1 MGIPETTAK
10 LSALLMVGAYPLLG
24 GLMAVKVLS
33 VRSDPGFLSLFF
45 PMAQKITATDRAEAL
60 TELRKILSPGQTVY
74 TVLRSVS
81 SSGMSRTMDLLII
94 DTDSN
99 GAPWIRC
106 ISWLVAKACGF
117 AWCSRNDAIRRNG
130 CGMDMGYDT
139 VSHVGHT
146 VWPDG
151 TPESHGSRSG
161 KPDHAGEYALKHS
174 WL

>member
-1 MGIPETTAK
+1 MPPRLCASETLPIKSVWHPARNNPGI
-10 LSALLMVGAYPLLG
+10 
-24 GLMAVKVLS
+24 
-33 VRSDPGFLSLFF
+33 LSLFF
-45 PMAQKITATDRAEAL
+45 PMAQQITATDRTEAL

-81 SSGMSRTMDLLII
+81 ASGMSRTMDLFII

-99 GAPWIRC
+99 GVPWIRC
-106 ISWLVAKACGF
+106 ISWLAAKACGF
-117 AWCSRNDAIRRNG
+117 TWCSRNDAIRRNG
-130 CGMDMGYDT
+130 CGMDMGHDT
-139 VSHVGHT
+139 VSHMGYT

-151 TPESHGSRSG
+151 TPESHGSRNG